1 VGIPQS
7 PTPLILR
14 FRTAAILCAL
24 FVIIGAVIS
33 GADASHGLGKL
44 MGVFVDS
51 SPLQEIQIGE
61 LFALSGPQRLFLWSG
76 ITIGAGV
83 FFSRPVM
90 TTISKGI
97 VPIGPLGGWL

>member
-1 VGIPQS
+1 VLAGIFGAYS
-7 PTPLILR
+7 LG
-14 FRTAAILCAL
+14 ANN
-24 FVIIGAVIS
+24 IGNV
-33 GADASHGLGKL
+33 

-61 LFALSGPQRLFLWSG
+61 LFALSGPQRLYLWGG
-76 ITIGAGV
+76 IAIGAGV

-90 TTISKGI
+90 TTIGKDI